1 MTNKNDLITV
11 DELEQINIES
21 GIKCPFCASVKV
33 YPVVGKGVKIKN
45 KYSPYQKVE
54 IPNIDGLYCVDCKI
68 AYAGGV
74 SLDKVIQECRDIS
87 GDPNFYPS
95 EGKENIDEES
105 V

>member
-1 MTNKNDLITV
+1 MDDLKDLITI
-11 DELEQINIES
+11 DELEQTNMFI
-21 GIKCPFCASVKV
+21 CPFCYSTRV
-33 YPVVGKGVKIKN
+33 YPVVGMDVKIKN
-45 KYSPYQKVE
+45 KYAPYQEVK

-68 AYAGGV
+68 AYAGGN

-95 EGKENIDEES
+95 EEKEDINEKS